1 MRLIF
6 LIVCYLFTFSC
17 DSNSLSFK
25 KIPVDKIVS
34 EEIGL
39 IDFTSVDEYPLYEV
53 CLNKI
58 ENDDKN
64 NCFLEVTTNYITE
77 TIKKANLDISINKND
92 TIFIDFNFKKS
103 GEAKI
108 KNISNS
114 NNDDYLQSIFD
125 LFEKDSTGLPKFY
138 PAVKRG
144 QEVDVVFEFPLILY
158 TN

>member
-6 LIVCYLFTFSC
+6 NSLLLFYIFC

-64 NCFLEVTTNYITE
+64 NCFLEVTNYITE
-77 TIKKANLDISINKND
+77 TIKKANLDISLIRM
-92 TIFIDFNFKKS
+92 TQF
-103 GEAKI
+103 
-108 KNISNS
+108 
-114 NNDDYLQSIFD
+114 L
-125 LFEKDSTGLPKFY
+125 
-138 PAVKRG
+138 
-144 QEVDVVFEFPLILY
+144 LILILKSP
-158 TN
+158 

>member
-39 IDFTSVDEYPLYEV
+39 IDFSSVDEYPLYEV

-108 KNISNS
+108 SNS

>member
-6 LIVCYLFTFSC
+6 LIVCYLFIFSC

-39 IDFTSVDEYPLYEV
+39 IDFNSVDEYPLYEV

-64 NCFLEVTTNYITE
+64 ICFLEVTTNYITE

-125 LFEKDSTGLPKFY
+125 LFEKDSIGLPKFY

>member
-1 MRLIF
+1 MKYRQDRRPDVYFGSSPPEIF
-6 LIVCYLFTFSC
+6 PKYT
-17 DSNSLSFK
+17 K
-25 KIPVDKIVS
+25 
-34 EEIGL
+34 
-39 IDFTSVDEYPLYEV
+39 
-53 CLNKI
+53 NK
-58 ENDDKN
+58 
-64 NCFLEVTTNYITE
+64 
-77 TIKKANLDISINKND
+77 
-92 TIFIDFNFKKS
+92 IFIDFNFKKS

-114 NNDDYLQSIFD
+114 NNDDYLKSIFD